1 VKETSAARRST
12 TTRRVEAP
20 IRRRDPSAPIPAKET
35 TMKTHRIERNRE
47 IDHSLAVGAKAFA
60 LGAVLV
66 LVLAVTH
73 APSHVSGDPI
83 AYPDIATANPAQ
95 PAPAKAAPATVGH
108 DEANPAATLT
118 IETPFTSTQADAV
131 PLPPQF

>member
-1 VKETSAARRST
+1 
-12 TTRRVEAP
+12 
-20 IRRRDPSAPIPAKET
+20 
-35 TMKTHRIERNRE
+35 MKMHGFERNRE

-73 APSHVSGDPI
+73 APSYVSGDPI
-83 AYPDIATANPAQ
+83 AYPDTATANVAP
-95 PAPAKAAPATVGH
+95 PAPAQAAPATAGN
-108 DEANPAATLT
+108 DRANPAATLY